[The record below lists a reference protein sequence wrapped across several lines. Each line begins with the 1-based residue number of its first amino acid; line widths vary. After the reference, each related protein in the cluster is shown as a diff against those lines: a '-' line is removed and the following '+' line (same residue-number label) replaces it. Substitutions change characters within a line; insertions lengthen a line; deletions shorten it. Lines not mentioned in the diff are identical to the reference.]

1 MLTTSKLTLDKGES
15 AAGGGHPLDRSDLF
29 ETLVSAL
36 PGCRHFLLFD
46 LSTSAGIEIA
56 SRFTDKELSWRPQ
69 SNWSAEVLA
78 VGVDASR
85 CASLLG
91 EGKSTWYAA
100 WWYGPEPK
108 VRIEKPG
115 RD

>member
-1 MLTTSKLTLDKGES
+1 MFTKSRQLTLSKG
-15 AAGGGHPLDRSDLF
+15 AAGGGHPLDRTDLF
-29 ETLVSAL
+29 ETLVKAL
-36 PGCRHFLLFD
+36 PGCRQFLLFD
-46 LSTSAGIEIA
+46 LSTSAGVEIA
-56 SRFTDKELSWRPQ
+56 SRFTDKELSVRPQ

-91 EGKSTWYAA
+91 EGKSTWYVA

-108 VRIEKPG
+108 VRVEKPG

>member
-1 MLTTSKLTLDKGES
+1 MLTTSKLTLSRG

-29 ETLVSAL
+29 ETLARAL
-36 PGCRHFLLFD
+36 PGCRQFLLFD
-46 LSTSAGIEIA
+46 LSTSAGIEVA
-56 SRFTDKELSWRPQ
+56 SRFTDEELRWRPQ

-78 VGVDASR
+78 VGVD
-85 CASLLG
+85 ASLLG

-108 VRIEKPG
+108 VRVEKPG